1 MSISITNSINN
12 SSTISIAD
20 AITTLDSLLAD
31 AKAGCSQAFAV
42 RVVRNTIGG
51 IDGLKHAF
59 MSELTDALQD
69 GCVISLCSDG
79 IDALA
84 RLRELL
90 KEYKHAGWKND
101 YCDHQLTVLA
111 EYIATVAR

>member
-1 MSISITNSINN
+1 MSQSIINSISTLSNININ
-12 SSTISIAD
+12 G
-20 AITTLDSLLAD
+20 AITTLDSILSD
-31 AKAGCSQAFAV
+31 DIPGCSDAFAV
-42 RVVRNTIGG
+42 RLVRNTLGG

-59 MSELTDALQD
+59 MSELTDALHG
-69 GCVISLCSDG
+69 GCVLSLSATG

-90 KEYKHAGWKND
+90 KEYKHAGCKND

>member
-1 MSISITNSINN
+1 MSQSIINSISTLSNININ
-12 SSTISIAD
+12 G
-20 AITTLDSLLAD
+20 AITTLDSILSD
-31 AKAGCSQAFAV
+31 DIPGCSDAFAV
-42 RVVRNTIGG
+42 RLVRNTLGG

-59 MSELTDALQD
+59 MSELTDALHG
-69 GCVISLCSDG
+69 GCVLSLCDSG

-84 RLRELL
+84 RLRQLL